1 MDLGLAGRTAV
12 VTGASKGIGRAVAE
26 GLAAEG
32 VSLHLAAR
40 TAGALEAV
48 RDAINAK
55 HGVQVTTHAV
65 DLATKEGVARLAD
78 AAISADILVN
88 NAGAIPA
95 GDLATVDDE
104 AWRAAWDLKVFGFV
118 NLIRRF
124 YPAMCARKAG
134 VIVNVIGAGGD
145 RVRAG
150 YIAGAGGNAALM
162 GITRALGAVSID
174 QGVRVVGVNPGAVE
188 TDRLVEM
195 ARVNAQARFGD
206 PERWRETLKGAP
218 ADRAGRPDEIADL
231 VTYLASDRA
240 SWITGTIVTIDG
252 GGTQR

>member
-40 TAGALEAV
+40 SRDRLADV

-65 DLATKEGVARLAD
+65 DLATKEGVARLAG
-78 AAISADILVN
+78 AALSADILVN

-95 GDLATVDDE
+95 GDLASVSDE
-104 AWRAAWDLKVFGFV
+104 AWREAWDLKVFGFV

-124 YPAMCARKAG
+124 YPAMCERRSG

-206 PERWRETLKGAP
+206 AERWRETLKGAP
-218 ADRAGRPDEIADL
+218 ADRAGRPEEIADL